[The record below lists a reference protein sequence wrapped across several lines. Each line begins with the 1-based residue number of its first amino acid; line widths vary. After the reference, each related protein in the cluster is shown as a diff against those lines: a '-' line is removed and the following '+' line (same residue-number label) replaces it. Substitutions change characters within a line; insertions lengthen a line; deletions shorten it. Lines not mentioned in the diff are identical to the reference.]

1 MMINSTFADPV
12 IYVLPRKIY
21 LCMIVHRVS
30 RKLDTLKIDYMLLVQ
45 KHLQVLE
52 KSSFMCNT

>member
-1 MMINSTFADPV
+1 MYDCP
-12 IYVLPRKIY
+12 K
-21 LCMIVHRVS
+21 RVS